1 MSENRNLLVTLVHV
15 SDVDVLGWRFDL
27 RLLYSTTSALQVE
40 LTERYSGSV
49 FKLYF
54 AEEINASSNPP
65 SANPFRIFKDYQ
77 EIFAANDRLNQK
89 LVTHFASLKRGT
101 RRRLKG
107 KPELPQA
114 LATIKTMDMYGI
126 RPVLAIL
133 EAETYEAHGK
143 SIVRLSP
150 KECGHPTSVEY
161 RLSDIQGPGN
171 ASQELHLHH
180 LY

>member
-1 MSENRNLLVTLVHV
+1 LRAIFACLPDLG
-15 SDVDVLGWRFDL
+15 VLGWSLVL

-49 FKLYF
+49 FKLHF
-54 AEEINASSNPP
+54 ADDFNASSNPP
-65 SANPFRIFKDYQ
+65 TSNPFRIFKEFQ
-77 EIFAANDRLNQK
+77 EVFETNDRLNQK

-107 KPELPQA
+107 KPELPAA
-114 LATIKTMDMYGI
+114 LETIKTMGMYGI

-143 SIVRLSP
+143 PIVRLSP

-161 RLSDIQGPGN
+161 RLADIQGPGN
-171 ASQELHLHH
+171 DNQELHLHH